1 MGNAIAE
8 LVRKYQKAPVNSME
22 HIAFVPP
29 ENPVGNAIQQYANY
43 VAPRLAH
50 PLETLAS
57 EARRFTRMSPQEL
70 TGEVINNMNP
80 VGGLVAHTAWHGSPH
95 LFEKFANHAI
105 GTGEGA
111 QAFGM
116 GHYLAEAPEVA
127 QGYRATV
134 APKVGDKFGLKDGEP
149 AMGIAHLIAARGD
162 KGEEMA
168 RRAYAELGD
177 NLEPTIQ
184 RAKAAIDENSYL
196 YKTDIP
202 DEHINRMLDWDKPLS
217 EQHPDVQRALSN
229 AHPEL
234 KTRIFART
242 NLGNEPN
249 GSQIHQAFQDYF
261 SRGRKNDAFNNKAS
275 YGSKDASQ
283 EMSDLGIKGIKYLD
297 GSSRA
302 GGEGTRNFVMF
313 NPDDIRILERNGVP
327 TGQKPWAETN
337 SLLPYTE

>member
-70 TGEVINNMNP
+70 TGEVISNMNP

-111 QAFGM
+111 QAYGM

-217 EQHPDVQRALSN
+217 EQSGVAKVMPHGGEYGGYSIQIGGHPITDAYPEASDFNDLLGRLTGADAYNAL
-229 AHPEL
+229 A
-234 KTRIFART
+234 KK
-242 NLGNEPN
+242 LGGQTEASKHLSDN
-249 GSQIHQAFQDYF
+249 G
-261 SRGRKNDAFNNKAS
+261 
-275 YGSKDASQ
+275 
-283 EMSDLGIKGIKYLD
+283 LKGIKYLD
-297 GSSRA
+297 GSSRTS
-302 GGEGTRNFVMF
+302 GEGTRNFVIF